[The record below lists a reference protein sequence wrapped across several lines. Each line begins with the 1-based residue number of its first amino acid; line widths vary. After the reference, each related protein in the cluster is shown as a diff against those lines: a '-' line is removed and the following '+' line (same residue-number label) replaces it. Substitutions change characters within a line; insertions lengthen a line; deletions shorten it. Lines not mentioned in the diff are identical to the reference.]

1 MKRVLLC
8 FVILLVLV
16 SCEGLTKKYKS
27 NGLAVTG
34 KVGEILVVCDKSIW
48 DSEIHGYLDSN
59 LTQFIMPYYPDV
71 ATFELIHRTPSK
83 FTDAIKRYRN
93 TLILQ
98 IDGNYTGNRA
108 KIEKKYHT
116 WASDQLLIEVTAKD
130 YNQLVDVC
138 KNGMTEIHASFDFY
152 EWKRILNNLKY
163 NSSPIYASVEQNFGI
178 KLKLPEGSKTSWK
191 RDNFYRIEFPAGSKP
206 IEFAGTGTQ
215 DPGTI
220 FSGIMIYQY
229 DFRDSTQFSLSQLLK
244 DRDTM
249 LKYNVPHQVEDMYM
263 GTQYLKEIYPEL
275 EKSKNASKSISG
287 YEMRGMFQFQHK
299 TLKGT
304 GGAFWAFHFLHPK
317 RKKIICISG
326 YVDAPSTTSWTQALR
341 EVQAVWKSVELI
353 N

>member
-83 FTDAIKRYRN
+83 FTDAIKRCRN
-93 TLILQ
+93 TLILK

-108 KIEKKYHT
+108 QIEKKYHT

-138 KNGMTEIHASFDFY
+138 KNGMNG
-152 EWKRILNNLKY
+152 K
-163 NSSPIYASVEQNFGI
+163 
-178 KLKLPEGSKTSWK
+178 
-191 RDNFYRIEFPAGSKP
+191 EF
-206 IEFAGTGTQ
+206 
-215 DPGTI
+215 
-220 FSGIMIYQY
+220 
-229 DFRDSTQFSLSQLLK
+229 
-244 DRDTM
+244 
-249 LKYNVPHQVEDMYM
+249 
-263 GTQYLKEIYPEL
+263 
-275 EKSKNASKSISG
+275 
-287 YEMRGMFQFQHK
+287 
-299 TLKGT
+299 
-304 GGAFWAFHFLHPK
+304 
-317 RKKIICISG
+317 
-326 YVDAPSTTSWTQALR
+326 
-341 EVQAVWKSVELI
+341 
-353 N
+353 